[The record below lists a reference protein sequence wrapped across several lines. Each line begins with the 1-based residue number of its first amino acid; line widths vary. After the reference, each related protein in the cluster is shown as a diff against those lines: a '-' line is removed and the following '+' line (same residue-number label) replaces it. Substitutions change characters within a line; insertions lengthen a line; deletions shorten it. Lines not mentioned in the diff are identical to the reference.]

1 MTWYNVYVNYR
12 NIRTFAKQQEVI
24 RIFNLS
30 NARTFAVNAS
40 IAQDVESVDIV
51 DGTTGEVM
59 STFADGLA
67 TYTAD

>member
-12 NIRTFAKQQEVI
+12 NIRTFAKQQEVV

-67 TYTAD
+67 TYTAN

>member
-12 NIRTFAKQQEVI
+12 NIRTFAKQQEVV

-67 TYTAD
+67 TYTAG